1 MVARSFHVTG
11 DPCPQLTMRILGVFA
26 RISMMPKRF
35 ECRDLGDVLEIWIE
49 ASIEEDRSSALLEQ
63 QIQRIIGVRQI
74 RSDEVL

>member
-26 RISMMPKRF
+26 RISMIPQRF
-35 ECRDLGDVLEIWIE
+35 ECRDLGDVLDIWIE

-63 QIQRIIGVRQI
+63 QIQRIIGVRQL
-74 RSDEVL
+74 RAGKVF